1 MSKSL
6 RITNYFIFFLL
17 SKMPLNSVYGAD
29 KKGGMPQLDP
39 TSFNSQIFWLVII
52 FSFLFILINY
62 IFLPKISGIKRN
74 REDLINYNLNVAKE
88 NNIKIEKVNK
98 EITRLLEESR
108 AQSEMMIKE
117 CQDKNSK
124 FFNEEVQKVVKELHQ
139 KEKVLLSNLQ
149 IMEDQVKKDI
159 IKYSKDLVVEIYK
172 QILSKNI
179 DIKSSDFKQIE
190 IKNDRKS
197 FS

>member
-29 KKGGMPQLDP
+29 QKGGMPQLDP

-172 QILSKNI
+172 QILSKNT

>member
-1 MSKSL
+1 
-6 RITNYFIFFLL
+6 
-17 SKMPLNSVYGAD
+17 MPLNSVYGAD
-29 KKGGMPQLDP
+29 QKGGMPQLDP

-98 EITRLLEESR
+98 EITRLLEDSR